1 MNSQQMYL
9 KILLLWRNIT
19 IKFCYN
25 SKKGYKMS
33 GENIIVILGIIF
45 ILTMGYATL
54 KVAK

>member
-1 MNSQQMYL
+1 MLNNESFV
-9 KILLLWRNIT
+9 II
-19 IKFCYN
+19 
-25 SKKGYKMS
+25 SKKDKLMN